1 LISQGANLT
10 EPDKMGYTPTHWAKK
25 HNKLQIL
32 ELLLQNGGMQV
43 TDQARI
49 KPEKSKLFV
58 RKETK
63 PQETKPFINE
73 RKESRRYLLTCLRE
87 DGHYEPMTDAEFE

>member
-1 LISQGANLT
+1 MVQYLISQGANLT

-43 TDQARI
+43 TD
-49 KPEKSKLFV
+49 
-58 RKETK
+58 
-63 PQETKPFINE
+63 
-73 RKESRRYLLTCLRE
+73 
-87 DGHYEPMTDAEFE
+87 